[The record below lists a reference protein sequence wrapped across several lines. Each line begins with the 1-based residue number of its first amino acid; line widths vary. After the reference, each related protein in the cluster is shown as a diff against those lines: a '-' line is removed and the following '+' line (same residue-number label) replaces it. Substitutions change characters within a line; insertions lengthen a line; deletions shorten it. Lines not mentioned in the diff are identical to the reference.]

1 MQGEH
6 PFHNYTIRSKYRK
19 KLPGKKS
26 PIYGN
31 VSRTERSAG
40 EASVSEFEGSDEEDN
55 FNGENTSETEL
66 LNQNSSLSDN
76 GNKNLLIACKKEED
90 GLKEKSSDSVI
101 RAKWLYEPDES
112 DRISASHFRKIFRCS
127 CGKLEKSLAH
137 DYVELSIWGES
148 FMLHQ
153 VSYFRVTL
161 EFHQLFFPNC
171 ILIIYRLVHAV
182 ICLLRSFFFALV

>member
-1 MQGEH
+1 
-6 PFHNYTIRSKYRK
+6 
-19 KLPGKKS
+19 
-26 PIYGN
+26 
-31 VSRTERSAG
+31 VSRTEKSAG
-40 EASVSEFEGSDEEDN
+40 EASVSEFKGSDEEDN
-55 FNGENTSETEL
+55 FDGENTSETEL

-76 GNKNLLIACKKEED
+76 GNENLLNACKKEED
-90 GLKEKSSDSVI
+90 GLKENSSDSVI

-112 DRISASHFRKIFRCS
+112 DRIGASHFRKIFRCS

-153 VSYFRVTL
+153 VSNFRVTL

-171 ILIIYRLVHAV
+171 ILIIYRLVLAV
-182 ICLLRSFFFALV
+182 ICLLRSFFFVLV